1 MGDIFGPTWAGEPFR
16 LWSGDHF
23 FMMASVAVWTAAL
36 VFAGRR
42 MGERARRVTR
52 WVIAAVMAI
61 NIVMWHSWAI
71 ASERW
76 WLREMVPLHLC
87 SVLGPVAIWGL
98 LTRNKVA
105 SNLVW
110 LLGVAGA
117 LQALITPEVAPYGF
131 PHYRVLN
138 SWIGHGLIVTAGF
151 WLVFVEQLRPTFR
164 WVVRCFVLL
173 NVYALVVYFINVA
186 LGSNYLFINHKPEF
200 TSVLDLLPPWPTYLL
215 VLEAV
220 VAVVMLLFWLLG
232 RRWGNVGARWQD
244 EAHG

>member
-52 WVIAAVMAI
+52 
-61 NIVMWHSWAI
+61 
-71 ASERW
+71 
-76 WLREMVPLHLC
+76 C
-87 SVLGPVAIWGL
+87 
-98 LTRNKVA
+98 
-105 SNLVW
+105 
-110 LLGVAGA
+110 
-117 LQALITPEVAPYGF
+117 
-131 PHYRVLN
+131 
-138 SWIGHGLIVTAGF
+138 
-151 WLVFVEQLRPTFR
+151 
-164 WVVRCFVLL
+164 
-173 NVYALVVYFINVA
+173 
-186 LGSNYLFINHKPEF
+186 
-200 TSVLDLLPPWPTYLL
+200 LL